1 MKMDQIKKWEEK
13 IKQKVLKHKTNIY
26 MIFNNLKQ
34 QYLWVTVIIL
44 VKLIQMK
51 LRWITQ
57 IY

>member
-13 IKQKVLKHKTNIY
+13 IKQKVLKHKANIY